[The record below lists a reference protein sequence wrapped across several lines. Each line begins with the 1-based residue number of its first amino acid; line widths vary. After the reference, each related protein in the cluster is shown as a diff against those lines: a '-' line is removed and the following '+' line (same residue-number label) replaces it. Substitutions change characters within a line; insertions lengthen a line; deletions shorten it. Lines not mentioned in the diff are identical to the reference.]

1 MSGRSSTQ
9 LFFAC
14 SQYAAATVTAAIRA
28 GQFGPRDAHRRIL
41 VVSDTSYAP
50 EVGTPLDRMDGF
62 ECLRPD
68 YDTVLSWNEF
78 IQPFHPAGWFPREQ
92 DTLLWERYL
101 RLAWDLGDGPVEIA
115 CESIQANPSNAVAKI
130 FSESPVHVYADGLMS
145 YGPTRS
151 KIDPLIGT
159 RVARLLHLDL
169 VPGLRPLLL
178 SEFDVEAE
186 VVPTAEFLKVLT
198 ELADAAPA
206 FTGLPGQDS
215 PAGDAPALLL
225 GQYLSAIEVLTP
237 AEEEALHVRMLRGA
251 VALGHRH
258 VVFKP
263 HPSAPAG
270 WSRLLEEE
278 AARLGSELTV
288 LDAPVIAE
296 VVYQRLK
303 PALVV
308 GAFSTALL
316 TAAAFYGLPVAR
328 LGTETLLSGLTPYQ
342 NSNRVPVTIVDTLL
356 PDLEDAPA
364 VTAWSMPDEATVR
377 RELTGLVTAVGF
389 AMQPKIYPGLRSAA
403 EVFLSVQPA
412 SVRDRYFRRRRLTSL
427 ALPGAL
433 PSQLD
438 FIPRN
443 PTVRR
448 FARQA
453 RTWQRAAS
461 RRLPGAGRVNGS

>member
-1 MSGRSSTQ
+1 MPGRRTTQ
-9 LFFAC
+9 LFSAC

-28 GQFGPRDAHRRIL
+28 GQFGPRDEHRRIL

-62 ECLRPD
+62 ECLRTEF
-68 YDTVLSWNEF
+68 DTVLSWNEF

-101 RLAWDLGDGPVEIA
+101 RLAWGLGDGPVEIA
-115 CESIQANPSNAVAKI
+115 FESIQANPSNALAKI

-145 YGPTRS
+145 YGPTRN

-159 RVARLLHLDL
+159 RVQRLLHLDL

-178 SEFDVEAE
+178 SEFGVEPE
-186 VVPTAEFLKVLT
+186 VVPTAEFRKVLA

-206 FTGLPGQDS
+206 LTSVRGQGS
-215 PAGDAPALLL
+215 PALVL
-225 GQYLSAIEVLTP
+225 GQYLSAIDVLTS
-237 AEEEALHVRMLRGA
+237 AEEEDLHVRMVRGA

-270 WSRLLEEE
+270 WSRTLEEE
-278 AARLGSELTV
+278 AERLGAELTV

-296 VVYQRLK
+296 VVYQQLR

-316 TAAAFYGLPVAR
+316 TAAVFYDIPVAR
-328 LGTETLLSGLTPYQ
+328 LGTDALLNGLTPYQ
-342 NSNRVPVTIVDTLL
+342 NSNRVPVTIVDALL
-356 PDLEDAPA
+356 PDLEDAA
-364 VTAWSMPDEATVR
+364 ATAAWSLPDEERIR
-377 RELTGLVTAVGF
+377 RELSGLVTAVGF
-389 AMQPKIYPGLRSAA
+389 AMQPKIYPELRPAA
-403 EVFLSVQPA
+403 ETFLARQPT
-412 SVRDRYFRRRRLTSL
+412 SGRDRYFRRRRLTAL

-433 PSQLD
+433 PSQFD

-453 RTWQRAAS
+453 RAWQRAAG
-461 RRLPGAGRVNGS
+461 RRLPGSGRAGNG

>member
-1 MSGRSSTQ
+1 MPGRSSTQ

-28 GQFGPRDAHRRIL
+28 GQFGPRDEHRRLL

-62 ECLRPD
+62 ECLRPEFD
-68 YDTVLSWNEF
+68 EVLSWNEF
-78 IQPFHPAGWFPREQ
+78 IHPFHPVGWFPREQ

-101 RLAWDLGDGPVEIA
+101 RLAWNLGDGPVEIA
-115 CESIQANPSNAVAKI
+115 CESIQANPSNALAKI
-130 FSESPVHVYADGLMS
+130 FGESPVHVYADGLMS

-159 RVARLLHLDL
+159 RVQRLLHLDL

-186 VVPTAEFLKVLT
+186 VVPTAEFLKVLS
-198 ELADAAPA
+198 ELADAAPE
-206 FTGLPGQDS
+206 FTVGQ
-215 PAGDAPALLL
+215 GKEAPALLL

-251 VALGHRH
+251 VALGHRNI
-258 VVFKP
+258 VFKP

-270 WSRLLEEE
+270 WSRVLEEE
-278 AARLGSELTV
+278 ADRLGAELTV

-296 VVYQRLK
+296 VVYQRLN

-316 TAAAFYGLPVAR
+316 TAAAFYDLPVAR
-328 LGTETLLSGLTPYQ
+328 LGTDLLLSGLVPYQ

-356 PDLEDAPA
+356 PDLEDAAA
-364 VTAWSMPDEATVR
+364 VTAWAMPDEATVR
-377 RELTGLVTAVGF
+377 SELTGLVTAVGF
-389 AMQPKIYPGLRSAA
+389 AMQPKIYPELRPAA
-403 EVFLSVQPA
+403 EVFLSGQPA
-412 SVRDRYFRRRRLTSL
+412 SVRDRYFKRRRLTAL

-438 FIPRN
+438 FIPRS

>member
-28 GQFGPRDAHRRIL
+28 GQFGPRDEHRRIL
-41 VVSDTSYAP
+41 VVSDCSYAP

-62 ECLRPD
+62 ECLRPEFD
-68 YDTVLSWNEF
+68 EVLSWNEF
-78 IQPFHPAGWFPREQ
+78 LHPFHPVGWFPREQ
-92 DTLLWERYL
+92 DTLLWERNL

-115 CESIQANPSNAVAKI
+115 CESIQANPSNALAKI

-159 RVARLLHLDL
+159 RVQRLLHLDL

-186 VVPTAEFLKVLT
+186 IVPTAEFLKVLT

-206 FTGLPGQDS
+206 FSTGAGQ
-215 PAGDAPALLL
+215 DAPALLL
-225 GQYLSAIEVLTP
+225 GQYLSAIEILTP
-237 AEEEALHVRMLRGA
+237 AEEENLHVRMLRGA
-251 VALGHRH
+251 VALGHRNI
-258 VVFKP
+258 VFKP

-270 WSRLLEEE
+270 WSRVLEEE
-278 AARLGSELTV
+278 ADRLGAELTV

-296 VVYQRLK
+296 VVYQRLN

-316 TAAAFYGLPVAR
+316 TAAAFYDLPVAR
-328 LGTETLLSGLTPYQ
+328 LGTDMLLSGLVPYQ

-364 VTAWSMPDEATVR
+364 VTAWTMPDEATVR
-377 RELTGLVTAVGF
+377 SELTGLVTAVGF
-389 AMQPKIYPGLRSAA
+389 AMQPKIYPELRPAA
-403 EVFLSVQPA
+403 EVFLSGQPA
-412 SVRDRYFRRRRLTSL
+412 SVRDRYFRRRRLTAL

>member
-28 GQFGPRDAHRRIL
+28 GQFGPRDEHRRLL

-62 ECLRPD
+62 ECLRPEFD
-68 YDTVLSWNEF
+68 EVLSWNEF
-78 IQPFHPAGWFPREQ
+78 IHPFHPVGWFPREQ

-115 CESIQANPSNAVAKI
+115 CESIQANPSNALAKI
-130 FSESPVHVYADGLMS
+130 FGESPVHVYADGLMS

-159 RVARLLHLDL
+159 RVQRLLHLDL

-198 ELADAAPA
+198 ELADTSPA
-206 FTGLPGQDS
+206 FTTGVGQE
-215 PAGDAPALLL
+215 APALLL
-225 GQYLSAIEVLTP
+225 GQYLSAIDVLTP
-237 AEEEALHVRMLRGA
+237 AEEEDLHLRMLRGA
-251 VALGHRH
+251 VALGHRNI
-258 VVFKP
+258 VFKP

-270 WSRLLEEE
+270 WSRALEEE
-278 AARLGSELTV
+278 ATRLGAELTV

-296 VVYQRLK
+296 VVYQRLN

-328 LGTETLLSGLTPYQ
+328 LGTDMLLSGLVPYQ

-364 VTAWSMPDEATVR
+364 VTAWTMPDEATVR

-389 AMQPKIYPGLRSAA
+389 AMQPKIYPELRPAA
-403 EVFLSVQPA
+403 EVFLSGQPA
-412 SVRDRYFRRRRLTSL
+412 SVRDRYFRRRRLTAL

>member
-1 MSGRSSTQ
+1 MSGRRSTQ

-28 GQFGPRDAHRRIL
+28 GLFGPRDEHRRLL

-62 ECLRPD
+62 ECLGPEF
-68 YDTVLSWNEF
+68 DTVISWNDF
-78 IQPFHPAGWFPREQ
+78 ISPFHPAGWFPREQ

-130 FSESPVHVYADGLMS
+130 FGESPVHVYADGLMS

-159 RVARLLHLDL
+159 RVQRLLHLDL

-178 SEFDVEAE
+178 SEFDVVPEI
-186 VVPTAEFLKVLT
+186 VPTAEFLKVLS
-198 ELADAAPA
+198 ELSDSAQA
-206 FTGLPGQDS
+206 FTAPRVPDS
-215 PAGDAPALLL
+215 PALLL
-225 GQYLSAIEVLTP
+225 GQYLSAIDVLTP
-237 AEEEALHVRMLRGA
+237 AEEEDLHVRMVRGA
-251 VALGHRH
+251 VGLGHRRI
-258 VVFKP
+258 VFKP

-270 WSRLLEEE
+270 WSRALEEE
-278 AARLGSELTV
+278 AERLGAELTV

-296 VVYQRLK
+296 VVYQRLN

-316 TAAAFYGLPVAR
+316 TASAFYGIPVAR
-328 LGTETLLSGLTPYQ
+328 IGTDTLLSGLTPYQ
-342 NSNRVPVTIVDTLL
+342 NSNRVPLTIVDALL
-356 PDLEDAPA
+356 PDLEDPA
-364 VTAWSMPDEATVR
+364 EVTAWSLPDENTVQQ
-377 RELTGLVTAVGF
+377 EFTGLVTAVGF
-389 AMQPKIYPGLRSAA
+389 AMQPKIYPQLRPAAEAFLARQSAA
-403 EVFLSVQPA
+403 G
-412 SVRDRYFRRRRLTSL
+412 RNRYFRRRRLTAL

-433 PSQLD
+433 PSQFD
-438 FIPRN
+438 FLPRN

-461 RRLPGAGRVNGS
+461 RRMPGAGRVNGS

>member
-28 GQFGPRDAHRRIL
+28 GQFGPRDEHRRIL

-62 ECLRPD
+62 ECLRPEF
-68 YDTVLSWNEF
+68 DTVLSWNEF
-78 IQPFHPAGWFPREQ
+78 IHPFHPAGWFPREQ

-101 RLAWDLGDGPVEIA
+101 RLAWDIGDGPVEIA

-130 FSESPVHVYADGLMS
+130 FGESPVHVYADGLMS

-159 RVARLLHLDL
+159 RVQRLLHLDL

-178 SEFDVEAE
+178 SEFGVEAE
-186 VVPTAEFLKVLT
+186 VVPTAEFLKVLSD
-198 ELADAAPA
+198 LADSAPEFA
-206 FTGLPGQDS
+206 TGRGQE
-215 PAGDAPALLL
+215 APALLL

-237 AEEEALHVRMLRGA
+237 AEEEDLHVRMLRGA
-251 VALGHRH
+251 VALGHRDI
-258 VVFKP
+258 VFKP

-270 WSRLLEEE
+270 WSRVLEEE
-278 AARLGSELTV
+278 AERLGAELTV

-296 VVYQRLK
+296 VVYQRLN

-328 LGTETLLSGLTPYQ
+328 LGTDILLSGLVPYQ

-356 PDLEDAPA
+356 PDLDDTAA
-364 VTAWSMPDEATVR
+364 VTAWSMPDETTVQA
-377 RELTGLVTAVGF
+377 ELTGLVTAVGF
-389 AMQPKIYPGLRSAA
+389 AMQPKIYPELRPSA
-403 EVFLSVQPA
+403 EVFLAAQPA
-412 SVRDRYFRRRRLTSL
+412 SVRDRYFRRRRLTAL

-461 RRLPGAGRVNGS
+461 RRMPGARRVNGS

>member
-1 MSGRSSTQ
+1 MSGRRSTQ

-28 GQFGPRDAHRRIL
+28 GQFGPRDEHRRLL

-62 ECLRPD
+62 ECLRPEF
-68 YDTVLSWNEF
+68 DTVLSWNEF
-78 IQPFHPAGWFPREQ
+78 IHPFHPAGWFPREQ

-115 CESIQANPSNAVAKI
+115 CESIQANPSNALAKI

-159 RVARLLHLDL
+159 RVRRLLHLDL

-178 SEFDVEAE
+178 SEFGVEPEA
-186 VVPTAEFLKVLT
+186 VPTAEFLKVLA
-198 ELADAAPA
+198 ELADAAPVSA
-206 FTGLPGQDS
+206 SFGRRQD
-215 PAGDAPALLL
+215 PPALLL

-237 AEEEALHVRMLRGA
+237 AEEEELHVRMVRGA

-258 VVFKP
+258 LVFKP

-270 WSRLLEEE
+270 WSRTLEEE
-278 AARLGSELTV
+278 AERLGAELTV

-296 VVYQRLK
+296 VVYQWLK

-308 GAFSTALL
+308 GAFSTGLL
-316 TAAAFYGLPVAR
+316 TAAAFYGIPVAR
-328 LGTETLLSGLTPYQ
+328 LGTDLLLSGLTPYQ
-342 NSNRVPVTIVDTLL
+342 NSNRVPVTIVDALL
-356 PDLEDAPA
+356 PDLEDAAA
-364 VTAWSMPDEATVR
+364 VTAWSLPDGR
-377 RELTGLVTAVGF
+377 RIGRELTGLVTAVGF
-389 AMQPKIYPGLRSAA
+389 AMQPKIYPELRPEA
-403 EVFLSVQPA
+403 EAFLSRQPA
-412 SVRDRYFRRRRLTSL
+412 SGRDRYFRRRRLTAL

-453 RTWQRAAS
+453 RTWQRAAG
-461 RRLPGAGRVNGS
+461 RRLQG